1 VNVSDLSQR
10 GRGLRDLLG
19 LLDDLLGVGL
29 DLLLLLF
36 NNFGQLL
43 DSLLERFLSL
53 GDLLFL
59 SHLDLL
65 VDLSGSLRGNSDL
78 GVLGLLLD
86 LDGFL
91 FELLDGILQVD
102 DLSVDGGI
110 FTLEPLELAGLTLDG
125 GLDGAD
131 FGGESSDFIFV
142 LCLKV
147 LRFGADDFLLK
158 LRNFLLLGRD
168 SSGLCLD
175 GTLGLHDF
183 VSDDRSLSS
192 VFFSLRGDLLLGLL
206 GGMLVSNSILLNANG
221 SLLVS
226 VVVVSSANSVDAASL
241 NLLVLL
247 LGVV

>member
-1 VNVSDLSQR
+1 MNVSDLSQR

-53 GDLLFL
+53 SDLLFL
-59 SHLDLL
+59 SDLDLL
-65 VDLSGSLRGNSDL
+65 VDLRGSLRGNSDL

-102 DLSVDGGI
+102 DLSVDGSI
-110 FTLEPLELAGLTLDG
+110 FTLEPLELGVLLLDG
-125 GLDGAD
+125 GLDGGD

-147 LRFGADDFLLK
+147 LRFGTDDFLLK

-175 GTLGLHDF
+175 VTLGLHDF

-192 VFFSLRGDLLLGLL
+192 VFFRITEPFIVQYFVRPLTFIP
-206 GGMLVSNSILLNANG
+206 ILPHFTFFLFIF
-221 SLLVS
+221 V
-226 VVVVSSANSVDAASL
+226 
-241 NLLVLL
+241 
-247 LGVV
+247 